1 VNELRRI
8 LVIRRDNIGDLVC
21 TTPLIAALRTRYPQ
35 AWIGALVNTY
45 NAPVLEGNPDL
56 DAVYTYE
63 KLKHR
68 SGGGAFVG
76 AAVSAVFERF
86 RLIRKLRALKLD
98 CVVIATPSHVSRT
111 VTLAAMFR
119 PRAIAGFV
127 DGKCPDSRIRLPVP
141 QETTAGLH
149 EVEAVYRL
157 APLLGIAA
165 PAPRLKVVPA
175 AHAAAK
181 ARSAIDRA
189 GLTGRRLVGVHLS
202 ARRPAQ
208 RWPAARYAELIV
220 QLNERF
226 NAASVL
232 LWSPGAQ
239 DHPQHPGDDGKAAE
253 VEGLVGK
260 RAPLVAYPTVELR
273 DLIGALSVCDAIVC
287 PDGGA
292 MHLAAALGKP
302 TVALFGDSPPE
313 RWRPW
318 GAPHRVLRPESHRLT
333 DLGEEEVL
341 SALAELHAAAAVNRG
356 TSGSPVT
363 PS

>member
-1 VNELRRI
+1 MTELRTELRRI
-8 LVIRRDNIGDLVC
+8 LVVRRDNIGDLVC
-21 TTPLIAALRTRYPQ
+21 TTPLITALRARYPQ
-35 AWIGALVNTY
+35 AWIGALVNSY
-45 NAPVLEGNPDL
+45 NAPVLEGNHDL
-56 DAVYTYE
+56 DAVYSYE
-63 KLKHR
+63 KFKHR
-68 SGGGAFVG
+68 SGDGGFVG
-76 AAVSAVFERF
+76 AAVSAVLERF
-86 RLIRKLRALKLD
+86 RLIRQLRALKLD
-98 CVVIATPSHVSRT
+98 CVVIATPAHVSRT

-119 PRAIAGFV
+119 PQAIAGFV

-149 EVEAVYRL
+149 QVEAVYRL

-165 PAPRLKVVPA
+165 PIPPLKVLPA

-181 ARSAIDRA
+181 ARSAIEHA

-226 NAASVL
+226 GAASVL
-232 LWSPGAQ
+232 LWSPGGQ
-239 DHPQHPGDDGKAAE
+239 DHPQHPGDDAKAAE
-253 VEGLVGK
+253 VEELVG
-260 RAPLVAYPTVELR
+260 AHAALVAYASVELR
-273 DLIGALSVCDAIVC
+273 DLIGALSVCDAIIC

-302 TVALFGDSPPE
+302 IVALFGDSPPE

-318 GAPHRVLRPESHRLT
+318 GVPHRVLQPESRNLS
-333 DLGEEEVL
+333 DLGVEEVL
-341 SALAELHAAAAVNRG
+341 SALAGLHAFLR
-356 TSGSPVT
+356 
-363 PS
+363 